1 MQPSVCGNLVNAAG
15 NPGTEVV
22 HFLIEQLGRADCE
35 GDISAPVQT
44 LMNSEGF

>member
-22 HFLIEQLGRADCE
+22 HFLIQHLGRAD
-35 GDISAPVQT
+35 
-44 LMNSEGF
+44 